1 MNNRGKIIEVEN
13 LVKKFGDFEANK
25 NLTFDVCRGEIFGF
39 LGANGAGKS
48 TLMKAISGLV
58 KYRGTIS
65 YNGNE
70 IKHLNTSS
78 IVKSGI
84 VSIPEGRQLFKTMS
98 VKDNIML
105 GAYLRYRRKDEVQE
119 SYRWVCSLFPIINSR
134 SEQIAGTLSG
144 GEQQMIAIARGLM
157 SKPKLLLL
165 DEPSLGLAPLF
176 IKSLFQ
182 TIELLKSEGIT
193 ILLVEQNAKMAL
205 SIADYCYLLTTGNVT
220 FEGKPSEIMNNE
232 KIKEAYLG

>member
-1 MNNRGKIIEVEN
+1 LDKILDV
-13 LVKKFGDFEANK
+13 K
-25 NLTFDVCRGEIFGF
+25 NLSVNYDGISALKGISLNIINGTLVSII
-39 LGANGAGKS
+39 GANGAGKS

-70 IKHLNTSS
+70 IKHLNTST

-84 VSIPEGRQLFKTMS
+84 VSIPEGRQLFNTMS

-176 IKSLFQ
+176 IRSLFQ

-193 ILLVEQNAKMAL
+193 ILLVEQNARMAL
-205 SIADYCYLLTTGNVT
+205 SIADYCYLLT

>member
-1 MNNRGKIIEVEN
+1 MDKILDV
-13 LVKKFGDFEANK
+13 K
-25 NLTFDVCRGEIFGF
+25 NLSVNYGGILALKGVSLSIMNGTLVSII
-39 LGANGAGKS
+39 GANGAGKS

>member
-1 MNNRGKIIEVEN
+1 MDKILDVKDLSVNYGGISALKGVSLN
-13 LVKKFGDFEANK
+13 ITNGTLVS
-25 NLTFDVCRGEIFGF
+25 II
-39 LGANGAGKS
+39 GANGAGKS

-70 IKHLNTSS
+70 IKHLNTSA

-176 IKSLFQ
+176 IRSLFQ

-193 ILLVEQNAKMAL
+193 ILLVEQNARMAL

>member
-1 MNNRGKIIEVEN
+1 MDKILDV
-13 LVKKFGDFEANK
+13 K
-25 NLTFDVCRGEIFGF
+25 NLSVNYGGILALKGVSLSIMNGTLVSIIA
-39 LGANGAGKS
+39 ANGAGKS

-70 IKHLNTSS
+70 IKHLSTSA

>member
-1 MNNRGKIIEVEN
+1 MLDV
-13 LVKKFGDFEANK
+13 K
-25 NLTFDVCRGEIFGF
+25 NLSVNYDGISALKGVSLNIIKGTLVSII
-39 LGANGAGKS
+39 GANGAGKS

-65 YNGNE
+65 YNDNE
-70 IKHLNTSS
+70 IKHLNTSA

-193 ILLVEQNAKMAL
+193 ILLVEQNARMAL

>member
-1 MNNRGKIIEVEN
+1 MDKILDV
-13 LVKKFGDFEANK
+13 K
-25 NLTFDVCRGEIFGF
+25 NLSVNYGGILALKGVSLSIMNGTLVSII
-39 LGANGAGKS
+39 GANGAGKS

-70 IKHLNTSS
+70 IKHLSTSA

>member
-1 MNNRGKIIEVEN
+1 MDKILDV
-13 LVKKFGDFEANK
+13 K
-25 NLTFDVCRGEIFGF
+25 NLSVNYGGILALKGVSLSIMNGTLVSII
-39 LGANGAGKS
+39 GANGAGKS

-182 TIELLKSEGIT
+182 TIEFLKSEGIT

>member
-1 MNNRGKIIEVEN
+1 LDKILDV
-13 LVKKFGDFEANK
+13 K
-25 NLTFDVCRGEIFGF
+25 NLSVNYDGISALKGVSLNIIKGTLVSII
-39 LGANGAGKS
+39 GANGAGKS

-65 YNGNE
+65 YNDNE
-70 IKHLNTSS
+70 IKHLNTSA

-193 ILLVEQNAKMAL
+193 ILLVEQNARMAL